1 MRQVLSIA
9 VAVVLLVAG
18 SSALR
23 VTAQQTALRD
33 LLPSAADFGPGFVAI
48 DDRPRSLGE
57 QAAMFGAP
65 DDAARRLAEW
75 GWQDNAFVVFQATE
89 LTAGGAPVA
98 TVDISLTRFA
108 SDADAAAALA
118 YFLDD
123 RAAVLGQW
131 EAQPLSQWAGGELR
145 TIAGPVPGGN
155 DTTVYARSGPLLL
168 RASATAAPGQSA
180 PAPEAIAREIIT
192 RFTGQMAPVSVGVM
206 QPAAETLF
214 PSLASFETLPLEN
227 AACFRVAGEGDMD
240 LPAVV
245 ERLAAGE
252 DVAGSLD
259 DLGWDG
265 GVYRQFACDPEPG
278 HAGWIDLSV
287 HRFPDAVSA
296 ADAVTLFAE
305 TRARGTDLQ
314 PAPLTALGDGDAA
327 IAGPAVNG
335 REYTRYVSRG
345 PLLFAVTGVAPEG
358 DPRPDVEEVAAALVA
373 LPLEEPAPLAV
384 AATSTP
390 YTLGEPAPT
399 VTVAAAP
406 PTATAIPPT
415 PMPPSTVPPT
425 APPQPTATAIPPTP
439 VPTSTPLPTAPPPT
453 PTPVPTEAPALI
465 PVAVPPQ
472 PTATAGPLPT
482 ATPRVINLP
491 TPDAG

>member
-9 VAVVLLVAG
+9 VAVLLLVAG
-18 SSALR
+18 SSAMR
-23 VTAQQTALRD
+23 VTAQQTPLRD
-33 LLPSAADFGPGFVAI
+33 LLPSAAEIGPAFVAV
-48 DDRPRSLGE
+48 DDRPRTLGE
-57 QAAMFGAP
+57 QAAMFGTP

-75 GWQDNAFVVFQATE
+75 GWQDNAFIVFQATE
-89 LTAGGAPVA
+89 LTPDGAPVA

-108 SDADAAAALA
+108 SPAAAAAALA
-118 YFLDD
+118 YFLGD
-123 RAAVLGQW
+123 RVAVLGQW
-131 EAQPLSQWAGGELR
+131 EAQRLSQWSGGDELR
-145 TIAGPVPGGN
+145 TVAGPVPGGE
-155 DTTVYARSGPLLL
+155 DTTAYARSGPLLL
-168 RASATAAPGQSA
+168 RVSATAAPGQTV
-180 PAPEAIAREIIT
+180 PAPDAIARDIIA
-192 RFTGQMAPVSVGVM
+192 RFTGQAAPVSVGVM

-214 PSLASFETLPLEN
+214 PSLASFEPLPLDN

-240 LPAVV
+240 IPAVA

-259 DLGWDG
+259 ALGWAG

-287 HRFPDAVSA
+287 HRFPDAASA
-296 ADAVTLFAE
+296 AEAAAMFAE
-305 TRARGTDLQ
+305 TRARGMDLQ
-314 PAPLTALGDGDAA
+314 SAPLTALGEGDAA
-327 IAGPAVNG
+327 IGGPAVNG
-335 REYTRYVSRG
+335 TEYSRYVSRG

-384 AATSTP
+384 AVTSTP
-390 YTLGEPAPT
+390 YTLGEAEPT
-399 VTVAAAP
+399 VVVAAAP
-406 PTATAIPPT
+406 TSTPIPPT
-415 PMPPSTVPPT
+415 PVPPPTVPPT

-453 PTPVPTEAPALI
+453 PTPVPTQAPALI

-491 TPDAG
+491 TAEGG

>member
-9 VAVVLLVAG
+9 VAILLLVAG
-18 SSALR
+18 PSAPR

-33 LLPSAADFGPGFVAI
+33 LLPAAANIGPAFVAV
-48 DDRPRSLGE
+48 DDRPRTLGE
-57 QAAMFGAP
+57 QAAMFGTP

-75 GWQDNAFVVFQATE
+75 GWQDNAFIVFQATE
-89 LTAGGAPVA
+89 LTASGSPVA

-108 SDADAAAALA
+108 SDANAAAALA

-145 TIAGPVPGGN
+145 TIAGPVPGGE
-155 DTTVYARSGPLLL
+155 DTTAYARSGPLLL
-168 RASATAAPGQSA
+168 RVSATAAPGQSA
-180 PAPEAIAREIIT
+180 PAPDAIAREIIA
-192 RFTGQMAPVSVGVM
+192 RFTGQTVPVSVGVT
-206 QPAAETLF
+206 QPAAESGF
-214 PSLASFETLPLEN
+214 PSLASFEPLPLEN

-240 LPAVV
+240 LPAVA

-252 DVAGSLD
+252 GVAGTLD
-259 DLGWDG
+259 ELGWAG
-265 GVYRQFACDPEPG
+265 GVFRQFACDPEPG

-287 HRFPDAVSA
+287 HRFPDAASA
-296 ADAVTLFAE
+296 AEAAAIFAE
-305 TRARGTDLQ
+305 TRAQGMDLQ
-314 PAPLTALGDGDAA
+314 SAPLTALGEGDAA
-327 IAGPAVNG
+327 IGGPAVNG
-335 REYTRYVSRG
+335 TEYSRYVSRG
-345 PLLFAVTGVAPEG
+345 SLLFAVTGVAPEG

-384 AATSTP
+384 APTSTP
-390 YTLGEPAPT
+390 FTLGEAAP
-399 VTVAAAP
+399 TVAAAP

-415 PMPPSTVPPT
+415 PMPPPTVPPT
-425 APPQPTATAIPPTP
+425 APPLPTATAIPPTP
-439 VPTSTPLPTAPPPT
+439 VPTSTPPPTAPPPT
-453 PTPVPTEAPALI
+453 STPVPTEAPALK

-472 PTATAGPLPT
+472 PTAPAGPLPT
-482 ATPRVINLP
+482 ATPRVISLP